1 MVVICKCSHVETCE
15 EQYRETCLHA
25 VPHGPMDWATNIPG
39 ELITDK
45 FGICDTT
52 SIPCHAGGDKNTK
65 VICEVLHVF
74 DPAPESLTCFRCAD
88 RAECPFVDDLYN
100 TDGDC
105 LASK

>member
-1 MVVICKCSHVETCE
+1 MIVICKCSHAETCKE
-15 EQYRETCLHA
+15 EYKENCLHA

-39 ELITDK
+39 DLITDK

-65 VICEVLHVF
+65 VICEVSDVI
-74 DPAPESLTCFRCAD
+74 DPDPKSLTCSG
-88 RAECPFVDDLYN
+88 CPERYLCKYVDDPYN

-105 LASK
+105 LAMK